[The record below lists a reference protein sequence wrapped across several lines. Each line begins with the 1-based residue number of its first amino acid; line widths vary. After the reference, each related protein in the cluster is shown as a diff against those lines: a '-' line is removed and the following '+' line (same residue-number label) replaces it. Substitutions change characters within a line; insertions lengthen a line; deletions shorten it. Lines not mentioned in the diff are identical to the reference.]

1 MSEKEILEEKIKE
14 KKEFNAKDYIDKM
27 LNKSY
32 LELEGMAQARAD
44 KIIVDATEAA
54 HKHEHK
60 LEAAE
65 HSHATHVYDKFCPS
79 CGDKNPD
86 FDPDVAFCS
95 DCGEAVGSV
104 KQVNAGEIKACPGCG
119 NEKGAVSAKRSE

>member
-32 LELEGMAQARAD
+32 LEMEGKAKAA
-44 KIIVDATEAA
+44 AA

-119 NEKGAVSAKRSE
+119 NNKGAVSAKRPE

>member
-14 KKEFNAKDYIDKM
+14 KKEFDAKDYIDKM

-32 LELEGMAQARAD
+32 LELEGMAQAAGKLRAE
-44 KIIVDATEAA
+44 TA

-65 HSHATHVYDKFCPS
+65 HSHATHSYDKFCPG
-79 CGDKNPD
+79 CGGKNPD
-86 FDPDVAFCS
+86 FDPDIAFCS

-119 NEKGAVSAKRSE
+119 NEKGAVSAKRPE